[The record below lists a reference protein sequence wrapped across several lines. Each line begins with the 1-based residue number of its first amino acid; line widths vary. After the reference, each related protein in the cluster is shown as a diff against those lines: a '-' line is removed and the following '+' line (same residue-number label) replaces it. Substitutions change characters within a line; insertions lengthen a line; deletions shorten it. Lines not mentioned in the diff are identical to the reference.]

1 LAFACSNMGCN
12 AVKRE
17 SLCLGTEEAE
27 LGASLATAR
36 HGGRVGVLLLAVGDM
51 SAMLIT
57 R

>member
-1 LAFACSNMGCN
+1 
-12 AVKRE
+12 VKRE